1 MGHGMET
8 AEEREALEQSLE
20 HHKDDLRAA
29 VRDLGVAARSWSD
42 PATSIRE
49 HPIIW
54 LAGAFLMGAWLG
66 RDHRVVIDG

>member
-1 MGHGMET
+1 MENGTDT
-8 AEEREALEQSLE
+8 AEDREALEQSLE

-29 VRDLGVAARSWSD
+29 VRDLGVAARSAGD

-54 LAGAFLMGAWLG
+54 LAGAFLIGAWLG
-66 RDHRVVIDG
+66 RDNRVVIDG